1 MEVPGPD
8 SDWRSPAFRQK
19 VVAQIEEA
27 MRKAGTAHTKSSNDM
42 ENHVYVKA
50 KSREEYLSLVA
61 RLIIHFRDIHKKAQ
75 GGGPDPMNA
84 LTNLPGVP
92 GVPGGIGMGPRPPG
106 APMGGMGQMQ
116 MGQHAMAGV
125 AGNPQSIG
133 GPGQMQ
139 MQQIAQH
146 PCRLPRPKPSVGRR
160 WASVWCQPLPKERSQ
175 KHDLQTPTAPRQAL
189 CDCTA
194 QYLGPECQTS
204 LSFCSVDKTHLTSS
218 SNLCWRQHNLSQ
230 TVQTERGG
238 LPHSGTPAL
247 PYHN

>member
-50 KSREEYLSLVA
+50 KSRVKEYLHSYTCHCTCVNVHIASPL
-61 RLIIHFRDIHKKAQ
+61 
-75 GGGPDPMNA
+75 PDPMNA

-125 AGNPQSIG
+125 AGNPQSSERQK
-133 GPGQMQ
+133 PAKCATSP
-139 MQQIAQH
+139 AQH
-146 PCRLPRPKPSVGRR
+146 PCRLPRPKPSVGGR
-160 WASVWCQPLPKERSQ
+160 WAKRSQ

-230 TVQTERGG
+230 TEQTERGG
-238 LPHSGTPAL
+238 LPHPGTPAL
-247 PYHN
+247 PYHH